1 MDFRFIM
8 VLIVFVYLL
17 LAFGGCLDQQT
28 HLPSAMKPL
37 PATEENLSHAKNTVR

>member
-17 LAFGGCLDQQT
+17 LAFAGCLDEQT
-28 HLPSAMKPL
+28 HLPSAMKSL
-37 PATEENLSHAKNTVR
+37 PTTQEYLSHAQDIVR